1 MSYYYIY
8 TMTKRTIDSP
18 LSMAIMGLLF
28 YMPMSGYDLRKAFA
42 TTSLKHF
49 SSSPGAIY
57 PALQRLEAAGLIHGK
72 IERQNTLRPKKVYTL
87 TSEGMAEFKERLS
100 QPVTLDDIMWR
111 MNDLMMRFS
120 FMYELLGKER
130 TLKFLEEFKSATE
143 SHIQALEQEHEV
155 MNKNISFGG
164 VRAFEHGIDV
174 YRSTARWAKKVIR
187 EIHKKGDLK

>member
-1 MSYYYIY
+1 
-8 TMTKRTIDSP
+8 MTKQTIDSP
-18 LSMAIMGLLF
+18 LTLAIMGLLF
-28 YMPMSGYDLRKAFA
+28 YAPMSGYDVRKAFA
-42 TTSLKHF
+42 ATSLKHF

-57 PALQRLEAAGLIHGK
+57 PALRRLEAAGLIQGK
-72 IERQNTLRPKKVYTL
+72 IERQNTLRPRKVYTL
-87 TSEGMAEFKERLS
+87 TSMGMTAFKERLS

-111 MNDLMMRFS
+111 IDDLMMRFS

-130 TLKFLEEFKSATE
+130 TLKFLEEFSSATE
-143 SHIQALEQEHEV
+143 YHIQALEQEYEV